1 MTQDSDRQSTSS
13 SKRSARAG
21 RNRPVLVTSQDGEG
35 NELVSLEESSPTLE
49 ESRAEVE
56 AQNAPVAAPKRRM
69 PAFFSTVGKRTQTE
83 EPQGTQETQETQG
96 TRETDQAQARIA
108 RATRNKTAVTKAT
121 SEGKKPEVKKE
132 SASSRS
138 AAPSRPNSLFKTRYL
153 IGMGLYLLAANFIGI
168 FETQFLRA
176 YNLEAVL
183 TKFNLFGS
191 TITISTST
199 LVFLGTLVI
208 ILVALAR
215 FDLIPRNFSAMMG
228 GSASSQQNKRGSSA
242 SSNKNQSTADS
253 GRNTPPSLKQGV
265 KGANDNL
272 YQEFRSKQ
280 RRAKKK

>member
-56 AQNAPVAAPKRRM
+56 AQNAPVVAPKRRM

-83 EPQGTQETQETQG
+83 EPQETQG

-176 YNLEAVL
+176 YNLDAVL

-242 SSNKNQSTADS
+242 SSNKNQSTADGS
-253 GRNTPPSLKQGV
+253 RNIPPSLKQGV

>member
-21 RNRPVLVTSQDGEG
+21 RNRPMLVTSQDGEG

-69 PAFFSTVGKRTQTE
+69 PAFFSTVGRRTHTE
-83 EPQGTQETQETQG
+83 EPQETQ
-96 TRETDQAQARIA
+96 ETDQAQARIA
-108 RATRNKTAVTKAT
+108 RATRNKNAVTKAT
-121 SEGKKPEVKKE
+121 SEAKKPEVKRE

-138 AAPSRPNSLFKTRYL
+138 AAPSRPKSLFKTRYL

-176 YNLEAVL
+176 YHLDAVL

-191 TITISTST
+191 NITISTST

-228 GSASSQQNKRGSSA
+228 GSASSQQNRRGSSA
-242 SSNKNQSTADS
+242 SSNKNQSTADG
-253 GRNTPPSLKQGV
+253 GRTIPPSLKQGV

>member
-56 AQNAPVAAPKRRM
+56 AQNAPVVAPKRRM

-83 EPQGTQETQETQG
+83 EPQETQETQG

-176 YNLEAVL
+176 YNLDAVL

-242 SSNKNQSTADS
+242 SSNKNQSTADGS
-253 GRNTPPSLKQGV
+253 RNIPPSLKQGV

>member
-56 AQNAPVAAPKRRM
+56 AQNAPVVAPKRRM

-83 EPQGTQETQETQG
+83 EPQETQETQG

-108 RATRNKTAVTKAT
+108 RATHNKTAVTKAT

-176 YNLEAVL
+176 YNLDAVL

-242 SSNKNQSTADS
+242 SSNKNQSTADGS
-253 GRNTPPSLKQGV
+253 RNIPPSLKQGV

>member
-35 NELVSLEESSPTLE
+35 NERLEESSPTLE

-83 EPQGTQETQETQG
+83 EPQGTQET
-96 TRETDQAQARIA
+96 RETDQAQARIA
-108 RATRNKTAVTKAT
+108 RATRNKTVATKAT
-121 SEGKKPEVKKE
+121 SETKKPEAKRE

-138 AAPSRPNSLFKTRYL
+138 AAPSRPKSLFKTRYL

-176 YNLEAVL
+176 YHLDAVL

-191 TITISTST
+191 NITISTST

-228 GSASSQQNKRGSSA
+228 GSASSQQNRRGSSA
-242 SSNKNQSTADS
+242 SSNKNQSTADG
-253 GRNTPPSLKQGV
+253 GRNIPPSLKKGV

>member
-1 MTQDSDRQSTSS
+1 MTQDSDRQSTFS

-21 RNRPVLVTSQDGEG
+21 RNRPVLVTPQDGEG

-69 PAFFSTVGKRTQTE
+69 PAFFSTVGKRMRTE
-83 EPQGTQETQETQG
+83 VPQETPEM
-96 TRETDQAQARIA
+96 RETDQVQARIA
-108 RATRNKTAVTKAT
+108 RATRNKTAVTKAA
-121 SEGKKPEVKKE
+121 SEAKKPEVKRE

-138 AAPSRPNSLFKTRYL
+138 AAPGKPNSLFKTRYL

-176 YNLEAVL
+176 YHLEAVL
-183 TKFNLFGS
+183 TQFNLFGS
-191 TITISTST
+191 KITISTST

-228 GSASSQQNKRGSSA
+228 GSASSQQNKRGSNA
-242 SSNKNQSTADS
+242 SSNKNQSTADG
-253 GRNTPPSLKQGV
+253 GRNTSPSLKQGV

-280 RRAKKK
+280 RRTKKK

>member
-21 RNRPVLVTSQDGEG
+21 RNRPMLVTSQDGEG

-56 AQNAPVAAPKRRM
+56 AQHAPVAAPKRRM
-69 PAFFSTVGKRTQTE
+69 PAFFSTVGKRAQTA
-83 EPQGTQETQETQG
+83 EPQETQ
-96 TRETDQAQARIA
+96 ETDQAQARIA
-108 RATRNKTAVTKAT
+108 RATRNKTAVTKAS
-121 SEGKKPEVKKE
+121 SEAKKPEVKRE
-132 SASSRS
+132 STSSRS
-138 AAPSRPNSLFKTRYL
+138 AGAGRPNSLFKTRYL

-176 YNLEAVL
+176 YHLEAVL
-183 TKFNLFGS
+183 TQFNLFGS
-191 TITISTST
+191 KMTISTST

-242 SSNKNQSTADS
+242 SSNKNQSTAGG